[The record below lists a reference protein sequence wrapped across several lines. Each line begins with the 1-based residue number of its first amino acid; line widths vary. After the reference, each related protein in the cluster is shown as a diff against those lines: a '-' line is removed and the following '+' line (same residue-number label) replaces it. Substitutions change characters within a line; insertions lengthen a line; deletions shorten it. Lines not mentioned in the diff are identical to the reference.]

1 MNPRVIGAV
10 RDPRPPQ
17 IKFLY
22 ALDPVPSL
30 MLCPPPCFKTSMGT
44 RAFVLLLSILA
55 LLFPLA
61 GASDDVILV
70 ESPGCTK
77 CAAAERTLEEVLADY
92 PGVEL
97 AVYDVYSEEGRAAIR
112 ERHLKGGVPAMA
124 VRNRAIAYKDYE
136 GDQDLLEKMV
146 REALDSEAGIVSGNE
161 TISSSQTSGANGSP
175 EDVVVS
181 SPGAA
186 LEVSEEEI
194 DVSSLSMMTV
204 FLAGLLAGFNPCLLG
219 ILAFLATAVIS
230 STGRRRDLVLMV
242 VFFSLGIFVMYY
254 LFGVGMLRT
263 LHAEAVASR
272 FRIALTILL
281 VALGLVHVEDARRLA
296 AGGHSLFKASWS
308 QKYVEGALSKGKFS
322 SYFLLGALFSLVKA
336 PCVGA
341 VYIAILGLI
350 SEEGYSSGAAY
361 LLSYNLGIIS
371 PILILGGVIALG
383 MSPEKVDDFRKDHR
397 AGIRLATGLTLL
409 ALAPLIYWQ
418 VI

>member
-1 MNPRVIGAV
+1 MFRSLAGTERPVSAASLLGLLAIFALVVIPFLALIGAA
-10 RDPRPPQ
+10 DE
-17 IKFLY
+17 
-22 ALDPVPSL
+22 
-30 MLCPPPCFKTSMGT
+30 
-44 RAFVLLLSILA
+44 
-55 LLFPLA
+55 
-61 GASDDVILV
+61 VILV

-77 CAAAERTLEEVLADY
+77 CAAAEKTLEEVLADY

-112 ERHLKGGVPAMA
+112 EHHLKGGVPAMA
-124 VRNRAIAYKDYE
+124 IGNRSIAYRDYE
-136 GDQDLLEKMV
+136 GDQDLLESMV
-146 REALDSEAGIVSGNE
+146 REALDSDS
-161 TISSSQTSGANGSP
+161 SGAEGPEASGASGSS
-175 EDVVVS
+175 E
-181 SPGAA
+181 GAVGTSTESV
-186 LEVSEEEI
+186 LGGSEEEI
-194 DVSSLSMMTV
+194 DVSSLSMTTI

-230 STGRRRDLVLMV
+230 STGRRRDLILMV
-242 VFFSLGIFVMYY
+242 IFFSLGILVMYY

-263 LHAEAVASR
+263 LHAEAVALR
-272 FRIALTILL
+272 FRLALTAIL
-281 VALGLVHVEDARRLA
+281 VVLGLVHVEDARRLA
-296 AGGHSLFKASWS
+296 SGGRSLFKASWS
-308 QKYVEGALSKGKFS
+308 QKYVEGALARGKLS

-350 SEEGYSSGAAY
+350 SEEGYSSDTAAY
-361 LLSYNLGIIS
+361 LLFYNLGIIL

-383 MSPEKVDDFRKDHR
+383 MSPDKVNGFRKDHR

>member
-1 MNPRVIGAV
+1 
-10 RDPRPPQ
+10 
-17 IKFLY
+17 
-22 ALDPVPSL
+22 
-30 MLCPPPCFKTSMGT
+30 MGT
-44 RAFVLLLSILA
+44 RAFVLLLAVLA
-55 LLFPLA
+55 LVPVILLHPA
-61 GASDDVILV
+61 WATDDVILV
-70 ESPGCTK
+70 ESPGCSK
-77 CAAAERTLEEVLADY
+77 CAAAERTLEVVLADY
-92 PGVEL
+92 PGTEL
-97 AVYDVYSEEGRAAIR
+97 VVYDVYTEEGRGVIR
-112 ERHLKGGVPAMA
+112 EHRLKGGVPSIVAGN
-124 VRNRAIAYKDYE
+124 VSIAYQDYE
-136 GDQDLLEKMV
+136 GDQALLETMV
-146 REALDSEAGIVSGNE
+146 RESLDSD
-161 TISSSQTSGANGSP
+161 SSRAEGPGTSGANGSL
-175 EDVVVS
+175 EGG
-181 SPGAA
+181 PGQPSEAA
-186 LEVSEEEI
+186 GNESQDI
-194 DVSSLSMMTV
+194 DVSSLSMTTV

-308 QKYVEGALSKGKFS
+308 QKYVEGALARGKLS

-361 LLSYNLGIIS
+361 LLFYNLGIVS

-418 VI
+418 LI

>member
-1 MNPRVIGAV
+1 MFRSLPGAG
-10 RDPRPPQ
+10 RP
-17 IKFLY
+17 IS
-22 ALDPVPSL
+22 A
-30 MLCPPPCFKTSMGT
+30 
-44 RAFVLLLSILA
+44 AILLQLLAILA
-55 LLFPLA
+55 LVVAPFFALT
-61 GASDDVILV
+61 GAADDGVILV
-70 ESPGCTK
+70 KSPGCSK
-77 CAAAERTLEEVLADY
+77 CAAAEGTLKEVLADY
-92 PGVEL
+92 PGTEL
-97 AVYDVYSEEGRAAIR
+97 QINDVYTEEGRGVIR
-112 ERHLKGGVPAMA
+112 EHRLKGGVPSIVAGN
-124 VRNRAIAYKDYE
+124 VSIAYQDYE
-136 GDQDLLEKMV
+136 GDQDLLEALV
-146 REALDSEAGIVSGNE
+146 REALDSESSGTEGLE
-161 TISSSQTSGANGSP
+161 T
-175 EDVVVS
+175 
-181 SPGAA
+181 PGAKG
-186 LEVSEEEI
+186 LEDDGFSPMAVLDGDEEDI
-194 DVSSLSMMTV
+194 DVSSLSMMTI

-230 STGRRRDLVLMV
+230 STGRRWDLALMV
-242 VFFSLGIFVMYY
+242 AFFSLGIFVMYY

-308 QKYVEGALSKGKFS
+308 QKYIDGALSKGKFS

-350 SEEGYSSGAAY
+350 SEEGYSSGATY
-361 LLSYNLGIIS
+361 LLFYNLGIVS

-383 MSPEKVDDFRKDHR
+383 MSPEKVDEFRKDHR

>member
-1 MNPRVIGAV
+1 MGAV
-10 RDPRPPQ
+10 RNLRPPQ

-22 ALDPVPSL
+22 ALALVPSL
-30 MLCPPPCFKTSMGT
+30 MLRPSSCPKTSMGS
-44 RAFVLLLSILA
+44 RIPALLLAVLSLV
-55 LLFPLA
+55 LVLFIPLA
-61 GASDDVILV
+61 GATDDVILI

-77 CAAAERTLEEVLADY
+77 CAAAEKTLERVLADY

-97 AVYDVYSEEGRAAIR
+97 TVYDVYTEEGLAAIR
-112 ERHLKGGVPAMA
+112 EHRLKGGVPAMA
-124 VRNRAIAYKDYE
+124 IGNRTIAYRDYD
-136 GDQDLLEKMV
+136 GDQVLLETMV
-146 REALDSEAGIVSGNE
+146 REALDLEVGGVSGIEGSSN
-161 TISSSQTSGANGSP
+161 TPISAANGSAEKEP
-175 EDVVVS
+175 GQRSGEAGDGSQED
-181 SPGAA
+181 
-186 LEVSEEEI
+186 I

-242 VFFSLGIFVMYY
+242 VFFSLGIFAMYY

-263 LHAEAVASR
+263 LHAVEVASR

-281 VALGLVHVEDARRLA
+281 LVLGLVHVEDARRLW
-296 AGGHSLFKASWS
+296 AGGRSLFKSSWS
-308 QKYVEGALSKGKFS
+308 QKYIEGALSRGKFS

-341 VYIAILGLI
+341 VYIAILGII
-350 SEEGYSSGAAY
+350 SEEGYSSGAVY
-361 LLSYNLGIIS
+361 LLLYNLGIIF

-383 MSPEKVDDFRKDHR
+383 MSPEKVDGFRKDHR

>member
-1 MNPRVIGAV
+1 MLRTPSCLRVLIGSKIQPFLLAV
-10 RDPRPPQ
+10 
-17 IKFLY
+17 L
-22 ALDPVPSL
+22 AL
-30 MLCPPPCFKTSMGT
+30 
-44 RAFVLLLSILA
+44 AILLSPGWA
-55 LLFPLA
+55 E
-61 GASDDVILV
+61 DDVILIK
-70 ESPGCTK
+70 SPGCTK
-77 CAAAERTLEEVLADY
+77 CAAAEKTLEGVLAEY

-97 AVYDVYSEEGRAAIR
+97 TVYDVYTDEGRAAIR
-112 ERHLKGGVPAMA
+112 ERRLKGGVPAMA
-124 VRNRAIAYKDYE
+124 VGNLSIAYRDYD
-136 GDQDLLEKMV
+136 GDQRLLEKMV
-146 REALDSEAGIVSGNE
+146 RGALESDSSRIEGPQMSTANGPPEEGPEPPSEAAIDGG
-161 TISSSQTSGANGSP
+161 
-175 EDVVVS
+175 
-181 SPGAA
+181 
-186 LEVSEEEI
+186 EEEI

-204 FLAGLLAGFNPCLLG
+204 FLAGFLAGFNPCLLG

-242 VFFSLGIFVMYY
+242 AFFSLGIFVMYY
-254 LFGVGMLRT
+254 LFGVGMLKT
-263 LHAEAVASR
+263 LHAETVASR

-281 VALGLVHVEDARRLA
+281 VALGLVHVEDARRLS

-308 QKYVEGALSKGKFS
+308 QKYIEGALLKGKFS

-361 LLSYNLGIIS
+361 LLFYNLGIVS

-383 MSPEKVDDFRKDHR
+383 MSPERVDDFRKDHR

>member
-1 MNPRVIGAV
+1 MLERPGIF
-10 RDPRPPQ
+10 RPPK
-17 IKFLY
+17 INFLY
-22 ALDPVPSL
+22 GLAIVPSL
-30 MLCPPPCFKTSMGT
+30 MLCPLPSSERSISP
-44 RAFVLLLSILA
+44 RIPVHLLAVLTLILV
-55 LLFPLA
+55 LFIPLA
-61 GASDDVILV
+61 GAADEVILV
-70 ESPGCTK
+70 KSPGCTK
-77 CAAAERTLEEVLADY
+77 CAAAERTLEAVLTDY

-97 AVYDVYSEEGRAAIR
+97 TVYDVYSEEGRGAIR
-112 ERHLKGGVPAMA
+112 EHRLKGGVPAMA
-124 VRNRAIAYKDYE
+124 VGNRTIAYRDYD

-146 REALDSEAGIVSGNE
+146 REALDSDVGGVSGTE
-161 TISSSQTSGANGSP
+161 GISSALISAANGSI
-175 EDVVVS
+175 EDEPARPS
-181 SPGAA
+181 EA
-186 LEVSEEEI
+186 LEDGSQEEI

-242 VFFSLGIFVMYY
+242 AFFSLGIFVMYY

-263 LHAEAVASR
+263 LHVEAVASR
-272 FRIALTILL
+272 FRIALTVLLL
-281 VALGLVHVEDARRLA
+281 VLGLVHVEDARRLS
-296 AGGHSLFKASWS
+296 AGGRSLFKSSWS
-308 QKYVEGALSKGKFS
+308 QKYIEGALSRGKFS

-341 VYIAILGLI
+341 IYIAILGLI
-350 SEEGYSSGAAY
+350 SEEGYSSGAVY
-361 LLSYNLGIIS
+361 LLLYNLGIIF

-397 AGIRLATGLTLL
+397 VGIRLATGLALL

>member
-1 MNPRVIGAV
+1 MLERAGIF
-10 RDPRPPQ
+10 RPLQ
-17 IKFLY
+17 INFLY
-22 ALDPVPSL
+22 SIVSVPSL
-30 MLCPPPCFKTSMGT
+30 MFRSLPATGRPISAVT
-44 RAFVLLLSILA
+44 LLQLLAILA
-55 LLFPLA
+55 LAVMPFFALT
-61 GASDDVILV
+61 GAADDGVILV
-70 ESPGCTK
+70 KSPGCTK

-92 PGVEL
+92 PNREL
-97 AVYDVYSEEGRAAIR
+97 QIYDVYTEEGRNVVR
-112 ERHLKGGVPAMA
+112 EHRLKGGVPSIVAGN
-124 VRNRAIAYKDYE
+124 VSIAYQEYE
-136 GDQDLLEKMV
+136 GDQDLLEALV
-146 REALDSEAGIVSGNE
+146 REALDSD
-161 TISSSQTSGANGSP
+161 SSSTEGPETSGANGSHENGFGP
-175 EDVVVS
+175 K
-181 SPGAA
+181 AA
-186 LEVSEEEI
+186 FDGSEEEI

-242 VFFSLGIFVMYY
+242 AFFSFGIFVMYY

-272 FRIALTILL
+272 FRLALTVIL
-281 VALGLVHVEDARRLA
+281 VVLGLVHVEDARRLA
-296 AGGHSLFKASWS
+296 AGGRSLFKASWS
-308 QKYVEGALSKGKFS
+308 QKYVEGALLKGKFS

-350 SEEGYSSGAAY
+350 SEEGYSSGAVY
-361 LLSYNLGIIS
+361 LLFYNLGIIL

-397 AGIRLATGLTLL
+397 VGIRLATGLTLL

-418 VI
+418 FI

>member
-1 MNPRVIGAV
+1 MSR
-10 RDPRPPQ
+10 
-17 IKFLY
+17 
-22 ALDPVPSL
+22 SL
-30 MLCPPPCFKTSMGT
+30 SGT
-44 RAFVLLLSILA
+44 GRSASTLGLLAILA
-55 LLFPLA
+55 LAVMPFFALT
-61 GASDDVILV
+61 GAADDVILV
-70 ESPGCTK
+70 KSPGCTK
-77 CAAAERTLEEVLADY
+77 CAAAEGTLEEVLADY
-92 PGVEL
+92 PDRKL
-97 AVYDVYSEEGRAAIR
+97 AIYDVYTEEGRNVVR
-112 ERHLKGGVPAMA
+112 EHRLKGGVPSIVAGN
-124 VRNRAIAYKDYE
+124 VSIAYQDYE
-136 GDQDLLEKMV
+136 GDQALLEALV
-146 REALDSEAGIVSGNE
+146 REALASDSSGTGGPEAP
-161 TISSSQTSGANGSP
+161 GAIGSP
-175 EDVVVS
+175 EEGFGPVTVPD
-181 SPGAA
+181 G
-186 LEVSEEEI
+186 SEEEI
-194 DVSSLSMMTV
+194 DVSSLSMATV

-230 STGRRRDLVLMV
+230 SSGRRRDLVLMV
-242 VFFSLGIFVMYY
+242 AFFSLGIFVIYY
-254 LFGVGMLRT
+254 LFGVGMLKT
-263 LHAEAVASR
+263 IHAEAVASR

-281 VALGLVHVEDARRLA
+281 VALGLVHVEDARRLS

-350 SEEGYSSGAAY
+350 SREGYSSGAAY
-361 LLSYNLGIIS
+361 LLFYNLGIVS

>member
-1 MNPRVIGAV
+1 MFRSLAGTERPVSAASLLGLLAIFALVVIPFLALIGAA
-10 RDPRPPQ
+10 DE
-17 IKFLY
+17 
-22 ALDPVPSL
+22 
-30 MLCPPPCFKTSMGT
+30 
-44 RAFVLLLSILA
+44 
-55 LLFPLA
+55 
-61 GASDDVILV
+61 VILV

-77 CAAAERTLEEVLADY
+77 CAAAEKTLEEVLADY

-112 ERHLKGGVPAMA
+112 EHHLKGGVPAMA
-124 VRNRAIAYKDYE
+124 IGNRSIAYRDYE
-136 GDQDLLEKMV
+136 GDQDLLESMV
-146 REALDSEAGIVSGNE
+146 REALDSDS
-161 TISSSQTSGANGSP
+161 SGAEGPEASGASGSS
-175 EDVVVS
+175 E
-181 SPGAA
+181 GAVGTSTESV
-186 LEVSEEEI
+186 LGGSEEEI
-194 DVSSLSMMTV
+194 DVSSLSMTTI

-230 STGRRRDLVLMV
+230 STGRRRDLILMV
-242 VFFSLGIFVMYY
+242 IFFSLGIFVMYY

-263 LHAEAVASR
+263 LHAEAVALR
-272 FRIALTILL
+272 FRLALTAIL
-281 VALGLVHVEDARRLA
+281 VVLGLVHVEDARRLA
-296 AGGHSLFKASWS
+296 SGGRSLFKASWS
-308 QKYVEGALSKGKFS
+308 QKYVEGALARGKLS

-350 SEEGYSSGAAY
+350 SEEGYSSDTAAY
-361 LLSYNLGIIS
+361 LLFYNLGIIL

-383 MSPEKVDDFRKDHR
+383 MSPDKVNGFRKDHR

>member
-1 MNPRVIGAV
+1 MLRPIPGFKKSLTPRIPA
-10 RDPRPPQ
+10 
-17 IKFLY
+17 IL
-22 ALDPVPSL
+22 L
-30 MLCPPPCFKTSMGT
+30 MIL
-44 RAFVLLLSILA
+44 VLL
-55 LLFPLA
+55 PLA
-61 GASDDVILV
+61 GAAEEVILIA
-70 ESPGCTK
+70 SPGCTK
-77 CAAAERTLEEVLADY
+77 CAAAERTVENLLPDY
-92 PGVEL
+92 PGAEL
-97 AVYDVYSEEGRAAIR
+97 AVYDVYSEEGREVIR
-112 ERHLKGGVPAMA
+112 VHRLKGGVPSIVAG
-124 VRNRAIAYKDYE
+124 NLSIAYRDYE

-146 REALDSEAGIVSGNE
+146 RGALDSEGVIISRTEGGSNVLVS
-161 TISSSQTSGANGSP
+161 AVNGSFG
-175 EDVVVS
+175 E
-181 SPGAA
+181 G
-186 LEVSEEEI
+186 SESQSFSVLGRSQEEI

-242 VFFSLGIFVMYY
+242 AFFSLGIFVMYY

-272 FRIALTILL
+272 FRIALTIVLL
-281 VALGLVHVEDARRLA
+281 ALGLVHVEDARRLS
-296 AGGHSLFKASWS
+296 AGGRSLFKASWS
-308 QKYVEGALSKGKFS
+308 QKYIEGALSKGKFS

-350 SEEGYSSGAAY
+350 SEEGYSSGAVY
-361 LLSYNLGIIS
+361 LLFYNLGIVL

-397 AGIRLATGLTLL
+397 AGIRLATGLTLI

-418 VI
+418 LI

>member
-1 MNPRVIGAV
+1 MGAV
-10 RDPRPPQ
+10 RNLRPPQ

-22 ALDPVPSL
+22 ALLQVPSL
-30 MLCPPPCFKTSMGT
+30 MPRTLSGPKTSIGP
-44 RAFVLLLSILA
+44 RISALFLVALIFFVLL
-55 LLFPLA
+55 A
-61 GASDDVILV
+61 GATDDVILI

-97 AVYDVYSEEGRAAIR
+97 TVYDVYSEEGRGAIR
-112 ERHLKGGVPAMA
+112 EHHLKGGVPAMA
-124 VRNRAIAYKDYE
+124 VGDRTIAYRDYD
-136 GDQDLLEKMV
+136 GNQDLLEKMV
-146 REALDSEAGIVSGNE
+146 REALDSDVGGVAGSE
-161 TISSSQTSGANGSP
+161 RISSALISAANGSI
-175 EDVVVS
+175 EDELEPPS
-181 SPGAA
+181 EAA
-186 LEVSEEEI
+186 GDGSQEEI

-272 FRIALTILL
+272 FRLALTVVL
-281 VALGLVHVEDARRLA
+281 VVLGLVHVEDARRLA
-296 AGGHSLFKASWS
+296 AGGRSLFKASWS
-308 QKYVEGALSKGKFS
+308 QKYIEGALSRGKFS

-341 VYIAILGLI
+341 IYIAILGVI
-350 SEEGYSSGAAY
+350 SEEGYSSGAVY
-361 LLSYNLGIIS
+361 LLFYNLGIVF

-383 MSPEKVDDFRKDHR
+383 MSPEKVDNFRKDHR
-397 AGIRLATGLTLL
+397 VGIRLATGLTLL

>member
-1 MNPRVIGAV
+1 MLR
-10 RDPRPPQ
+10 
-17 IKFLY
+17 
-22 ALDPVPSL
+22 SL
-30 MLCPPPCFKTSMGT
+30 SGSKTSMDP
-44 RAFVLLLSILA
+44 RIPALILA
-55 LLFPLA
+55 AIVLFLPLA
-61 GASDDVILV
+61 WAAEDVILV
-70 ESPGCTK
+70 ASPGCTK

-97 AVYDVYSEEGRAAIR
+97 TVYDVYTEEGRAAIR
-112 ERHLKGGVPAMA
+112 EHRLKGGVPAMA
-124 VRNRAIAYKDYE
+124 VGNQTIAYRDYD

-146 REALDSEAGIVSGNE
+146 REALDSDAAGVSGIEEGSNAS
-161 TISSSQTSGANGSP
+161 ISAAKGSLEDGPGQLSGEAKDGSQ
-175 EDVVVS
+175 ED
-181 SPGAA
+181 
-186 LEVSEEEI
+186 I

-230 STGRRRDLVLMV
+230 STGRRRDLVFMV
-242 VFFSLGIFVMYY
+242 VFFSMGIFVMYY

-272 FRIALTILL
+272 FRIALTVLLL
-281 VALGLVHVEDARRLA
+281 VLGLVHVEDARRLA
-296 AGGHSLFKASWS
+296 AGGRSLFKASWS
-308 QKYVEGALSKGKFS
+308 QKYIEGALSRGRFS

-341 VYIAILGLI
+341 VYIAILGII
-350 SEEGYSSGAAY
+350 SEEGYSSGAVY
-361 LLSYNLGIIS
+361 LLLYNLGIIF
-371 PILILGGVIALG
+371 PILILGGVIALS
-383 MSPEKVDDFRKDHR
+383 MSPDKVDDFRKDHR

>member
-1 MNPRVIGAV
+1 LESRLLERPEIS
-10 RDPRPPQ
+10 RPPQ
-17 IKFLY
+17 INFLY
-22 ALDPVPSL
+22 ALAIVPSL
-30 MLCPPPCFKTSMGT
+30 MLCPLPSSERSISP
-44 RAFVLLLSILA
+44 RIPVHLLAVLTLILV
-55 LLFPLA
+55 LFIPLA
-61 GASDDVILV
+61 GAADEVILV
-70 ESPGCTK
+70 KSPGCTK
-77 CAAAERTLEEVLADY
+77 CAAAERTLEVVLADY

-97 AVYDVYSEEGRAAIR
+97 TVYDVYSEEGRGVIR
-112 ERHLKGGVPAMA
+112 EHRLKGGVPAMA
-124 VRNRAIAYKDYE
+124 VGNRTIAYRNYD

-146 REALDSEAGIVSGNE
+146 REALDSEAGGVSG
-161 TISSSQTSGANGSP
+161 ISTANGSL
-175 EDVVVS
+175 EDG
-181 SPGAA
+181 PGQLSGKAKDGSQ
-186 LEVSEEEI
+186 EDI

-242 VFFSLGIFVMYY
+242 VFFSLGIFAMYY

-272 FRIALTILL
+272 FRIALTVLLL
-281 VALGLVHVEDARRLA
+281 VLGLVHVEDARRLA
-296 AGGHSLFKASWS
+296 AGGRSLFKSSWS
-308 QKYVEGALSKGKFS
+308 QKYIEGALSRGKFS
-322 SYFLLGALFSLVKA
+322 SYFLLVALFSLVKA

-341 VYIAILGLI
+341 IYIAILGVI
-350 SEEGYSSGAAY
+350 SEEGYSSGAVY
-361 LLSYNLGIIS
+361 LLFYNLGIVF

-397 AGIRLATGLTLL
+397 AGIRLATGLALL

>member
-1 MNPRVIGAV
+1 MLERPEIS
-10 RDPRPPQ
+10 RPPQ
-17 IKFLY
+17 INFLY
-22 ALDPVPSL
+22 ALAIVPSL
-30 MLCPPPCFKTSMGT
+30 MLCPLPSSERSISPSIPVHLL
-44 RAFVLLLSILA
+44 AVLTLILV
-55 LLFPLA
+55 LFIPLA
-61 GASDDVILV
+61 WAADEVILV

-92 PGVEL
+92 PDVEL
-97 AVYDVYSEEGRAAIR
+97 AVYDVYSDEGRAAIR
-112 ERHLKGGVPAMA
+112 ERRLKGGVPAMA
-124 VRNRAIAYKDYE
+124 IGNRTIAYRDYD
-136 GDQDLLEKMV
+136 GDQGLLEEMV
-146 REALDSEAGIVSGNE
+146 REALDSDVGGVSG
-161 TISSSQTSGANGSP
+161 ISTANGSI
-175 EDVVVS
+175 EDG
-181 SPGAA
+181 PGQLSGKAKDGSQ
-186 LEVSEEEI
+186 EDI

-242 VFFSLGIFVMYY
+242 AFFSLGIFVMYY

-272 FRIALTILL
+272 FRIALTVLLL
-281 VALGLVHVEDARRLA
+281 VLGLVHVEDARRLS
-296 AGGHSLFKASWS
+296 AGGRSLFKSSWS
-308 QKYVEGALSKGKFS
+308 QKYIEGALSRGKFS

-341 VYIAILGLI
+341 IYIAILGVI
-350 SEEGYSSGAAY
+350 SEEGYSSGAVY
-361 LLSYNLGIIS
+361 LLLYNLGIIF

-383 MSPEKVDDFRKDHR
+383 MSPERVDDFRKDHR
-397 AGIRLATGLTLL
+397 AGIRLATGLALL